1 MTVALLVACICAQT
15 PSCDATSNKFL
26 KWIKSID
33 ANAVVD
39 KPSTPTSFANCN
51 DVWKVSG
58 TCCKTAELKL
68 TFIDKMNVI
77 KTGWTKFIDGLVKV
91 KPLSERLQ
99 IISANRDQVK
109 AALVIA

>member
-1 MTVALLVACICAQT
+1 MKATWTTMAVALLVACICAQT
-15 PSCDATSNKFL
+15 PSCDATSNKVL

-39 KPSTPTSFANCN
+39 TPITDSSFQNCN

-68 TFIDKMNVI
+68 IFIDKLNAI
-77 KTGWTKFIDGLVKV
+77 KTGWTQFIDGLVKV

-99 IISANRDQVK
+99 AISASRD
-109 AALVIA
+109 